1 MQREKCSDKMT
12 QASVRI
18 VTKNINDFH
27 TPWASEIWTTH
38 YSLSTFMSQLY
49 VLSAK
54 TTIKEI
60 LFWKKH
66 THTYRY

>member
-49 VLSAK
+49 VLQRPPLRK
-54 TTIKEI
+54 YYFE
-60 LFWKKH
+60 KKH